1 MKINEV
7 IKEGTTNEAVNWLGA
22 AMAGIPG
29 IGNAGASVG
38 AAKAAKLGDL
48 GGSHG
53 RILGMLKKGMNQNQ
67 IIQDLESNGINRKD
81 AQEAVKD
88 AAYEFRTNVA
98 YKASQAQQQAAA
110 ISNAPE
116 ETLADQ
122 FKLDPGGSGVVMHG
136 SKKYVRDANGNWVFF
151 GSKRTV
157 SPAEERILDQVAPLQ
172 TKASTTA
179 VRTQK
184 PISITDHAG
193 VVFDYDDASRT
204 WYAGADA
211 VTDPVSIQKLN
222 KAAETQFQNRQMAHE

>member
-7 IKEGTTNEAVNWLGA
+7 IKEGTTNEATNWLGA
-22 AMAGIPG
+22 IGAGIPG
-29 IGNAGASVG
+29 ISDAMQVAKGL
-38 AAKAAKLGDL
+38 KAAKVSDK
-48 GGSHG
+48 GGSYG
-53 RILGMLKKGMNQNQ
+53 AILNALKKG
-67 IIQDLESNGINRKD
+67 IDPTDLIKDLIAKGIKPAE
-81 AQEAVKD
+81 AQTIVN
-88 AAYEFRTNVA
+88 NVA
-98 YKASQAQQQAAA
+98 DDHKSKVDYKTSVAQQQAAA